1 MHNTWHCGTVAP
13 WHHGTW
19 HSQRHASQASIFL
32 ALPLSIDALGHFRR
46 SQKAAMAATAAKGE
60 LRQMRTHKDKAGHT
74 SQCMF
79 THTHIYI
86 HIYLHT
92 YVCSRNIDT
101 TCSDSH
107 PDDPTKRIVAPY
119 WQSKRRAKLSL
130 TGRRK
135 RSQSRCAWS
144 LLFSCFS
151 FSFLFFFYALLFNL
165 ILPILKRFAPC
176 HSTTK

>member
-74 SQCMF
+74 SQCML

-86 HIYLHT
+86 YT
-92 YVCSRNIDT
+92 YIHMYVVEILTRLAPTLTPT
-101 TCSDSH
+101 TRLSELL
-107 PDDPTKRIVAPY
+107 RLIG
-119 WQSKRRAKLSL
+119 RAKDVQSCRWRGDGSGVKVGVPDPCSSPASLSP
-130 TGRRK
+130 
-135 RSQSRCAWS
+135 
-144 LLFSCFS
+144 SCSSSTPFFLIS
-151 FSFLFFFYALLFNL
+151 FC
-165 ILPILKRFAPC
+165 RF
-176 HSTTK
+176 